1 MINVLLNGCN
11 GKMGQEIVKQSLNT
25 PNLKVVA
32 GIDKTDLGDNK
43 FPVYTNPENITEKI
57 DVIIDF
63 SIPEASMNILQY
75 ANHKHIPIVI
85 ATTGFS
91 EEQLNTIQE
100 ASKSLPIFRSANM
113 SLGTNLMLK
122 LICEAAKILEN
133 DYDIEIIEKH
143 HKNKIDAPSGT
154 ALMMANAIK
163 EALTKE
169 VYYEYN
175 RQAKREKRNDNEIGI
190 HAIRGGNIVGEHS
203 VLFAGEN
210 ETLEITHTVTSR
222 SIFANGA
229 LKAAEYIT
237 LKDNGLYSMNDLV

>member
-1 MINVLLNGCN
+1 MINILLNGCN
-11 GKMGQEIVKQSLNT
+11 GKMGQEIVKQSLKNANT
-25 PNLKVVA
+25 KVVA

-43 FPVYTNPENITEKI
+43 FPVYTNPENITENI

-63 SIPEASMNILQY
+63 SIPEASMNILKY
-75 ANHKHIPIVI
+75 AKGKHIPIVI
-85 ATTGFS
+85 ATTGFN
-91 EEQLNTIQE
+91 EEQINIINET
-100 ASKSLPIFRSANM
+100 SKQLPVFKSSNM
-113 SLGTNLMLK
+113 SLGINLMIK
-122 LICEAAKILEN
+122 LICEAAKTLEN

-163 EALTKE
+163 DTLTKD

-190 HAIRGGNIVGEHS
+190 HAIRGGNIVGEHT

-210 ETLEITHTVTSR
+210 ETLEITHNVTSR
-222 SIFANGA
+222 SIFADGA
-229 LKAAEYIT
+229 LKASEFIVS
-237 LKDNGLYSMNDLV
+237 KENGLYSMNDLV